1 MKHTPDDIRDITYTP
16 NAAVKSALKI
26 ISNIHEQAQ
35 QPDADLGVF
44 TGLPSVDEVMF
55 PGKPGHVI
63 AVLGRTNHGKS
74 QFMQWWARSQA
85 AFICERERKELAQ
98 ENQCV
103 VFVTWEQAIEEMIC
117 FDLAQSAK
125 ISSRNVML
133 GKISD
138 EQLKRLHLVDGMKR
152 AVTPIYLIGHSAGA
166 GKARP
171 ALTLSAVREGLRL
184 LRENYDVKPRVLFLD
199 YLQEIT
205 PEQGRTKEEQTR
217 YNASTLK
224 DIAFEMGCVVV
235 IGTQAKRA
243 SNDRMWLPQ
252 IDDSEWTS
260 SLEHTCD
267 VIFGIW
273 YPHRA
278 IGIELGDEITRGD
291 TNMTVTKDLFILGI
305 QKQRWGEADRWWP
318 LSIDASINDIRM
330 MSLTTEAL

>member
-1 MKHTPDDIRDITYTP
+1 MKHTPSDIKDITYTP

-26 ISNIHEQAQ
+26 ITELHEQAK
-35 QPDADLGVF
+35 QPNADLGVF
-44 TGLPSVDEVMF
+44 TGLKDVDEIMF

-85 AFICERERKELAQ
+85 AFICERERQERAQ
-98 ENQCV
+98 DNQCV
-103 VFVTWEQAIEEMIC
+103 VFVTWEQAIEEVVC

-125 ISSRNVML
+125 LSSRDVML

-138 EQLKRLHLVDGMKR
+138 EQLKRLHLVDGIKR
-152 AVTPIYLIGHSAGA
+152 AVTPIYLIGHSVQAH
-166 GKARP
+166 KARP
-171 ALTLSAVREGLRL
+171 ALTLTAVRDGLRL
-184 LRENYDVKPRVLFLD
+184 LKENHDVKPRVLFLD

-267 VIFGIW
+267 AMFGIW

-278 IGIELGDEITRGD
+278 IGVELGDIITRGD
-291 TNMTVTKDLFILGI
+291 TSMAVTKNLFILGLI
-305 QKQRWGEADRWWP
+305 KQRWGEADRWWP
-318 LSIDASINDIRM
+318 LHVDAAINDIRM
-330 MSLTTEAL
+330 MSLTETDL

>member
-1 MKHTPDDIRDITYTP
+1 MKHTINDIKDITYTP
-16 NAAVKSALKI
+16 NAAVKSALQI
-26 ISNIHEQAQ
+26 ITELHEQAK
-35 QPDADLGVF
+35 QPNADLGVF
-44 TGLPSVDEVMF
+44 SGLPDVDKVMF
-55 PGKPGHVI
+55 PGRPGHVI

-85 AFICERERKELAQ
+85 AFICEQERQ
-98 ENQCV
+98 ERAKDNQCV
-103 VFVTWEQAIEEMIC
+103 VFVTWEQAIEEVVC

-125 ISSRNVML
+125 LSSRDVML
-133 GKISD
+133 GKLSD

-152 AVTPIYLIGHSAGA
+152 AVTPIYLIGHSVQAH
-166 GKARP
+166 KARP
-171 ALTLSAVREGLRL
+171 ALTLTAVRDGLRL
-184 LRENYDVKPRVLFLD
+184 LKENYDVKPRVLFLD

-267 VIFGIW
+267 VMFGIW
-273 YPHRA
+273 FPHRA
-278 IGIELGDEITRGD
+278 IGLELGDTIERSD
-291 TNMTVTKDLFILGI
+291 TSMTVTKNLFILGLL
-305 QKQRWGEADRWWP
+305 KQRWGEADRWWP
-318 LSIDASINDIRM
+318 LYVNPSINDIKM
-330 MSLTTEAL
+330 MALSHEDL

>member
-1 MKHTPDDIRDITYTP
+1 MKHTMDDIQDITYTP
-16 NAAVKSALKI
+16 NAAVKSALEI
-26 ISNIHEQAQ
+26 ITELHEQAQ
-35 QPDADLGVF
+35 QPHPDLGVF
-44 TGLPSVDEVMF
+44 TGLKDVDEVMF

-74 QFMQWWARSQA
+74 QFMQFWARNQS
-85 AFICERERKELAQ
+85 AFICEREQQGLAKD
-98 ENQCV
+98 NQCV
-103 VFVTWEQAIEEMIC
+103 VFVTWEQAIEEVIC

-125 ISSRNVML
+125 ISSRDVML

-138 EQLKRLHLVDGMKR
+138 EQLRRLHLVDGMKR
-152 AVTPIYLIGHSAGA
+152 ATMPIYLIGHSVQA

-171 ALTLSAVREGLRL
+171 ALTLTAVRDGLRL

-224 DIAFEMGCVVV
+224 DIAFEMRCTVVV
-235 IGTQAKRA
+235 GTQAKRT
-243 SNDRMWLPQ
+243 SNDKMWLPQ

-260 SLEHTCD
+260 TLEHTCD

-278 IGIELGDEITRGD
+278 KEIELGDVITRGKV
-291 TNMTVTKDLFILGI
+291 NMTVTENLFILGLL
-305 QKQRWGEADRWWP
+305 KQRWGVADRWWP
-318 LSIDASINDIRM
+318 LHIRPEINHIAPMELERHD
-330 MSLTTEAL
+330 L

>member
-1 MKHTPDDIRDITYTP
+1 MKHTTGNIKDITYTP

-26 ISNIHEQAQ
+26 ITEIHEQAK
-35 QPDADLGVF
+35 QPNADLGVF
-44 TGLPSVDEVMF
+44 TGLKDVDEVMF

-85 AFICERERKELAQ
+85 AFICEQERQ
-98 ENQCV
+98 ERAKDNQCV
-103 VFVTWEQAIEEMIC
+103 VFVTWEQAIEEVVC

-125 ISSRNVML
+125 LSSRDVML
-133 GKISD
+133 GKLSD

-152 AVTPIYLIGHSAGA
+152 AVTPIYLIGHSVQAH
-166 GKARP
+166 KARP
-171 ALTLSAVREGLRL
+171 ALTLTAVRDGLRL
-184 LRENYDVKPRVLFLD
+184 LKENYDVKPRVLFLD

-267 VIFGIW
+267 VMFGIW
-273 YPHRA
+273 FPHRA
-278 IGIELGDEITRGD
+278 IGLELGDTIERSD
-291 TNMTVTKDLFILGI
+291 TSMTVTKNLFILGLL
-305 QKQRWGEADRWWP
+305 KQRWGEADRWWP
-318 LSIDASINDIRM
+318 LYVNPSINDIKM
-330 MSLTTEAL
+330 MALSHEDL

>member
-1 MKHTPDDIRDITYTP
+1 MKHTPNDIRDITYTP

-26 ISNIHEQAQ
+26 ITELHDQAQ
-35 QPDADLGVF
+35 QPNPDLGVF
-44 TGLPSVDEVMF
+44 SGLSDVDKVMF

-85 AFICERERKELAQ
+85 AFICERERQTQIQSDE
-98 ENQCV
+98 CV
-103 VFVTWEQAIEEMIC
+103 VYVTWEQSIEEMIC
-117 FDLAQSAK
+117 FDLAQSAH
-125 ISSRNVML
+125 ISSRDVML

-138 EQLKRLHLVDGMKR
+138 EQLERLHLVDGTRR
-152 AVTPIYLIGHSAGA
+152 AVTPIYLIGHSAQA

-184 LRENYDVKPRVLFLD
+184 LRENYDLKPRVLFLD

-205 PEQGRTKEEQTR
+205 PEQGRMKEEQTR

-235 IGTQAKRA
+235 IGTQAKRQ
-243 SNDRMWLPQ
+243 SNARMWLPQ

-267 VIFGIW
+267 AMFGIW

-278 IGIELGDEITRGD
+278 IGVELGDIITRGD
-291 TNMTVTKDLFILGI
+291 TSLTVTENLFILGLL
-305 QKQRWGEADRWWP
+305 KQRWGVADRWWP
-318 LSIDASINDIRM
+318 LYVDATINGH
-330 MSLTTEAL
+330 

>member
-1 MKHTPDDIRDITYTP
+1 MKHTMDDIQDITYTP

-26 ISNIHEQAQ
+26 ITEIHEQAK
-35 QPDADLGVF
+35 QPNADLGVF
-44 TGLPSVDEVMF
+44 TGLKDVDEIMF

-74 QFMQWWARSQA
+74 QFMQWFARSQA
-85 AFICERERKELAQ
+85 TFICEREWQGQAKD
-98 ENQCV
+98 NQCV
-103 VFVTWEQAIEEMIC
+103 VFVTWEQAVEEVVC

-125 ISSRNVML
+125 LSSRDVML
-133 GKISD
+133 GKITD
-138 EQLKRLHLVDGMKR
+138 EQLKRLHLIDGMKR
-152 AVTPIYLIGHSAGA
+152 AVMPIYLIGHSVQE

-171 ALTLSAVREGLRL
+171 ALTLSAIREGLRL
-184 LRENYDVKPRVLFLD
+184 LKKNHDVRPRVLFLD

-224 DIAFEMGCVVV
+224 DIAFEMRCVVV
-235 IGTQAKRA
+235 IGTQAKRD
-243 SNDRMWLPQ
+243 SNSRIWLPQ

-260 SLEHTCD
+260 TLEHTCD

-278 IGIELGDEITRGD
+278 IGIELGDVITRGD
-291 TNMTVTKDLFILGI
+291 VSMTVTKNLFILGI
-305 QKQRWGEADRWWP
+305 LKQRWGEADRWWP
-318 LSIDASINDIRM
+318 LYVDPSINDIKPM
-330 MSLTTEAL
+330 QLTREEL